1 MEWFLGIGGTTFL
14 IICFL
19 SLSRNKKLNSKKD
32 ISELFNQFKNELTI
46 IQNVSVPVQ
55 GGMGQI
61 DFVVVSSSE
70 VFVTSVIKAQGKIK
84 VNINSKEWQAGKE
97 TIYNPL
103 WRNRLLVN
111 SLETILKDIRLIP
124 LIIFTNGKLIDDF
137 DANLIEFKNLK
148 SFFKKRKKI
157 VDPANTGSV
166 LETLWELKKL
176 GRKLSPD

>member
-1 MEWFLGIGGTTFL
+1 MDWVLGIGGTIFL

-19 SLSRNKKLNSKKD
+19 NISKNKRINNKKD
-32 ISELFNQFKNELTI
+32 IGELFDQFKNELTVV
-46 IQNVSVPVQ
+46 QNVSVPVQ

-70 VFVTSVIKAQGKIK
+70 VFVTSVIEAQGKIK
-84 VNINSKEWQAGKE
+84 VNVNSKEWQAGKE

-124 LIIFTNGKLIDDF
+124 LIVFTNGKLIDDF
-137 DANLIEFKNLK
+137 DANLIELK
-148 SFFKKRKKI
+148 IQNIKC
-157 VDPANTGSV
+157 
-166 LETLWELKKL
+166 
-176 GRKLSPD
+176 